1 MREQACP
8 AATVRTPQVSRDESC
23 SRQLAHDSGS
33 LTRGSRIPP
42 SARGCCCVCRQPAA
56 SGERLW
62 MQLAREMN
70 YLLNYASLIQT
81 RIILAEGKAK
91 NNG

>member
-1 MREQACP
+1 
-8 AATVRTPQVSRDESC
+8 
-23 SRQLAHDSGS
+23 
-33 LTRGSRIPP
+33 
-42 SARGCCCVCRQPAA
+42 
-56 SGERLW
+56 